1 MRVQE
6 ERECMRAQRLGGMK
20 VQVERE
26 SMRAQRLGWDEGTS
40 GEREYE
46 GPEVGVG

>member
-1 MRVQE
+1 
-6 ERECMRAQRLGGMK
+6 MK
-20 VQVERE
+20 VQVESE
-26 SMRAQRLGWDEGTS
+26 SMRDQRLRWDEGTS

>member
-1 MRVQE
+1 MR
-6 ERECMRAQRLGGMK
+6 

-26 SMRAQRLGWDEGTS
+26 YEGPEVGWDEGTS
-40 GEREYE
+40 GGREYE

>member
-1 MRVQE
+1 MR
-6 ERECMRAQRLGGMK
+6 

-26 SMRAQRLGWDEGTS
+26 YEGPEVGWDEGTG